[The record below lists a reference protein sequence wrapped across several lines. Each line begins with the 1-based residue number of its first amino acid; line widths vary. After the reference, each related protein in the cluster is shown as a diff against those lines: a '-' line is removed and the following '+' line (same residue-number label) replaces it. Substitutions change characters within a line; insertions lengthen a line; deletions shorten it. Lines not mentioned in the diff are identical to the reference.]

1 LYLLAKKEKKRKR
14 RSTVSDDSN
23 SEESEAE
30 VKAERKDKKKKRNRK
45 ESKASDSEEYALFDN
60 LMNIMYY
67 NCLTFLIAMIK
78 GAVMESM
85 IRILRKMTGSARKGS
100 SIHWSQ

>member
-1 LYLLAKKEKKRKR
+1 
-14 RSTVSDDSN
+14 
-23 SEESEAE
+23 
-30 VKAERKDKKKKRNRK
+30 
-45 ESKASDSEEYALFDN
+45 
-60 LMNIMYY
+60 MNIMYY
-67 NCLTFLIAMIK
+67 NCLSFLIAMIK